1 MGGWG
6 GFPHLWTHFSLK
18 TFPITPY
25 KKIHPAALLWDQT
38 SEVFLGPKSIGGGG
52 GQTFYFEKKNFLS
65 KGFLKVK
72 KIILELWNFCSLSK
86 TIPILILLWKK
97 LQLLFGVLKKLKN
110 SLGGYTFDTG
120 YTLAPTVGSQSG
132 ECNNQEDLLNNEHY
146 SGHWRNSKIK
156 MSTNITV
163 LCSMYSIC
171 MLQNVISIFKEFI
184 IYVP

>member
-1 MGGWG
+1 M
-6 GFPHLWTHFSLK
+6 
-18 TFPITPY
+18 
-25 KKIHPAALLWDQT
+25 
-38 SEVFLGPKSIGGGG
+38 
-52 GQTFYFEKKNFLS
+52 
-65 KGFLKVK
+65 
-72 KIILELWNFCSLSK
+72 
-86 TIPILILLWKK
+86 
-97 LQLLFGVLKKLKN
+97 QLLFGVLKKLKN

-163 LCSMYSIC
+163 LYVQY

-184 IYVP
+184 IYMPYILLYTV